1 MAQTSTKGRARAWT
15 SWLFAAVALAS
26 IAAPAPTTAFA
37 ETDRIAELS
46 TTLSSSSSDKERI
59 SAVTALGRLGDKRAL
74 RPLVTALRDD
84 NPTVRAIAAAAL
96 GKLGHRASMPALRE
110 ATHDPDAVVRK
121 RAQEALA
128 QVHSANGLPPPGAEA
143 TPPEASGPIAPMPAV
158 TAKPMRA
165 GFGSAPRTMPARPDL
180 YVVVKSASD
189 DSPGR
194 LDKKTRKG
202 HAEIVKATMLSSLR
216 GEPTVTSTAADADKL
231 GLDPRALDLSI
242 VMLEQRINGNYIEIE
257 AQLRLAVSDRRGKM
271 LSFLSGGAKVQVP
284 RRSFNASYLPQV
296 RREALENAVR
306 GIFDK
311 LLRHLRSSPTT

>member
-1 MAQTSTKGRARAWT
+1 MGQTSTKPRARART
-15 SWLFAAVALAS
+15 SWLFGALILAAS
-26 IAAPAPTTAFA
+26 PIAGPRIAHADEA
-37 ETDRIAELS
+37 RIAELS

-74 RPLVTALRDD
+74 RPLVAALRDD
-84 NPTVRAIAAAAL
+84 SPTVRAIAAAAL
-96 GKLGHRASMPALRE
+96 GKLGHRASIPALRE
-110 ATHDPDAVVRK
+110 ATSDRDALVRK

-128 QVHSANGLPPPGAEA
+128 QVHGANGLPAPG
-143 TPPEASGPIAPMPAV
+143 TEASPVAAAPAV
-158 TAKPMRA
+158 ASKSPARA
-165 GFGSAPRTMPARPDL
+165 GFGSAPRATPARPDL
-180 YVVVKSASD
+180 FVLVKSATD

-194 LDKKTRKG
+194 LDKKARKS
-202 HAEIVKATMLSSLR
+202 HAEIVKSTMLSSLR
-216 GEPTVTSTAADADKL
+216 GEPTVTSTEADAEKL
-231 GLDPRALDLSI
+231 GLDPRQLDLSI
-242 VMLEQRINGNYIEIE
+242 VMLEQRVNGNYIEIE

-284 RRSFNASYLPQV
+284 RRSFDARYLPQV

>member
-1 MAQTSTKGRARAWT
+1 MGQTSPKPRARAST
-15 SWLFAAVALAS
+15 SWLFGAVILATS
-26 IAAPAPTTAFA
+26 LSAPRIARADEA
-37 ETDRIAELS
+37 RIAELS

-74 RPLVTALRDD
+74 RPLVAALRDD
-84 NPTVRAIAAAAL
+84 SPTVRAIAAAAL
-96 GKLGHRASMPALRE
+96 GKLGHRASIPALRE
-110 ATHDPDAVVRK
+110 TTSDHDPLVRK

-128 QVHSANGLPPPGAEA
+128 QVHSANGLPAPGSEALPA
-143 TPPEASGPIAPMPAV
+143 TPPASSVAS
-158 TAKPMRA
+158 KPPVRA
-165 GFGSAPRTMPARPDL
+165 GFGSAPRATPARPDL
-180 YVVVKSASD
+180 FVVVKSATD

-194 LDKKTRKG
+194 LDKKARKG
-202 HAEIVKATMLSSLR
+202 HAEIVKSTMLSSLR
-216 GEPTVTSTAADADKL
+216 GEPTVTSTEADAEKL
-231 GLDPRALDLSI
+231 GLDPRQLDLSI
-242 VMLEQRINGNYIEIE
+242 VMLEQRVSGNYIEIE

-284 RRSFNASYLPQV
+284 RRSFDARYLPQV

>member
-1 MAQTSTKGRARAWT
+1 MGQTSTKPRARAWT
-15 SWLFAAVALAS
+15 SWLFGALILAAS
-26 IAAPAPTTAFA
+26 PIAGPRIAHADEA
-37 ETDRIAELS
+37 RIAELS

-74 RPLVTALRDD
+74 RPLVAALRDD
-84 NPTVRAIAAAAL
+84 SPTVRAIAAAAL
-96 GKLGHRASMPALRE
+96 GKLGHRASIPALRE
-110 ATHDPDAVVRK
+110 ATSDRDALVRK

-128 QVHSANGLPPPGAEA
+128 QVHGANGLSAPGTEAPAAPAAAAPSVASKPPA
-143 TPPEASGPIAPMPAV
+143 
-158 TAKPMRA
+158 RA
-165 GFGSAPRTMPARPDL
+165 GFGSAPRATPARPDL
-180 YVVVKSASD
+180 FVLVKSATD

-194 LDKKTRKG
+194 LDKKARKS
-202 HAEIVKATMLSSLR
+202 HAEIVKSTMLSSLR
-216 GEPTVTSTAADADKL
+216 GEPTVTSTEADAQKL
-231 GLDPRALDLSI
+231 GLDPRQLDLSI
-242 VMLEQRINGNYIEIE
+242 VMLEQRVNGNYIEIE

-284 RRSFNASYLPQV
+284 RRSFDARYLPQV

>member
-1 MAQTSTKGRARAWT
+1 MGQTSTKRRARAWT
-15 SWLFAAVALAS
+15 SWLFGAVILGGAATTTPR
-26 IAAPAPTTAFA
+26 IAHADEA
-37 ETDRIAELS
+37 RIAELS

-74 RPLVTALRDD
+74 RPLVAALRDD
-84 NPTVRAIAAAAL
+84 SPTVRAIAAAAL

-110 ATHDPDAVVRK
+110 ATSDRDPLVRK

-128 QVHSANGLPPPGAEA
+128 QVHSANGLPAPGQESHDAPPAA
-143 TPPEASGPIAPMPAV
+143 APMVAS
-158 TAKPMRA
+158 KPPVRS
-165 GFGSAPRTMPARPDL
+165 GFGSAPRAVAARPDL
-180 YVVVKSASD
+180 FVLVKSATD

-194 LDKKTRKG
+194 LDKKARKG
-202 HAEIVKATMLSSLR
+202 HAEIVKSTMLSSLR
-216 GEPTVTSTAADADKL
+216 GEPTVTSTEADAAKL
-231 GLDPRALDLSI
+231 GLDPLQLDLSI
-242 VMLEQRINGNYIEIE
+242 VMLEQRVNGNYIEIE

-284 RRSFNASYLPQV
+284 RRSFDARYLPQV

>member
-1 MAQTSTKGRARAWT
+1 MGQTSTKRRARAWT
-15 SWLFAAVALAS
+15 SWLFGAVILA
-26 IAAPAPTTAFA
+26 TTASTPRIA
-37 ETDRIAELS
+37 RADEARIAELS

-74 RPLVTALRDD
+74 RPLVAALRDD
-84 NPTVRAIAAAAL
+84 SPTVRAIAAAAL
-96 GKLGHRASMPALRE
+96 GKLGHRASVPALRE
-110 ATHDPDAVVRK
+110 ATNDRDAVVRK

-128 QVHSANGLPPPGAEA
+128 QVHSANGLPAPGPGGDAAPAGAPTSAPSVASKPPA
-143 TPPEASGPIAPMPAV
+143 
-158 TAKPMRA
+158 RA
-165 GFGSAPRTMPARPDL
+165 GFGSAPRATAPRPDL
-180 YVVVKSASD
+180 FVLVKSASD

-202 HAEIVKATMLSSLR
+202 HAEIVKSTMLSSLR
-216 GEPTVTSTAADADKL
+216 SEPLVTSTEADADRL
-231 GLDPRALDLSI
+231 GLDARQLDLSI
-242 VMLEQRINGNYIEIE
+242 VMLEQRMNGNYIEIE

-284 RRSFNASYLPQV
+284 RRSFDARYLPQI